1 MRMIRITILLV
12 STVFMHFFYPDI
24 TLSQPQPAYP
34 TYYQLWLQ
42 SVENQT
48 RIQELQRQ
56 LDEVRVAIGGL
67 QKDLNSI
74 FDLQQRLEELEKSN
88 QGAIKALSEELPKM
102 RNEIA
107 EIRKLLNPQK
117 E

>member
-1 MRMIRITILLV
+1 MTRITILAACAVLIHL
-12 STVFMHFFYPDI
+12 FHPGM
-24 TLSQPQPAYP
+24 TLSQTQPYYP

-67 QKDLNSI
+67 HKDLNSI